1 MHHQT
6 CIDNLIKHGIATYP
20 KLLQREDF
28 QDNFPEILHLQITS
42 KVEKKDIEQ
51 YLISNWGDEILQ
63 EAQSASVELIHDKS
77 YDFHMSTLKLLDKMS

>member
-42 KVEKKDIEQ
+42 KVERKDIEQ
-51 YLISNWGDEILQ
+51 YLISN
-63 EAQSASVELIHDKS
+63 
-77 YDFHMSTLKLLDKMS
+77 